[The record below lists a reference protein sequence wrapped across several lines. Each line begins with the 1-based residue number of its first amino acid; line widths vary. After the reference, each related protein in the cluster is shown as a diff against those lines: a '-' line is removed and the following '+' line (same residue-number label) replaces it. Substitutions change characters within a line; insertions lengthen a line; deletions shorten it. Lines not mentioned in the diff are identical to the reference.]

1 MADNWPLQSFLEL
14 GALPGAVPCARLHT
28 RHVLREWGLTA
39 LRDDAELLVSELL
52 TNAVHASRSME
63 WTFPVRLRLLS
74 DRAQVL
80 IVVWDANPQPP
91 VPTDAGEDDETGR
104 GLILVEA
111 ISERWDWS
119 ATPDTGGK
127 MVWCIVR
134 GLAERGAVRFRL
146 PDGNAA

>member
-146 PDGNAA
+146 LK